1 MKARLFLLFSLVLL
15 WFTAVKAQPIT
26 TPEAGTEYFIT
37 HSSGLFLS
45 SDGGTLKIMSP
56 GAVTAQRFLF
66 EAVDGVEGAYNIKLV
81 ETGEY
86 LWSDGYTLKWTADPA
101 SLSDPTLAQYTLSVA
116 ENDSRYIAIACVG
129 KDAGWNCLGADG
141 NNDGDGVYADKS
153 GKDGKYNWNLQV
165 ATDDVVTSALENA
178 IANAEETLAS
188 VEIGNEPGQYPQS
201 AADVLTAAINAAKS
215 VLANPTDQST
225 VNDAVTTLNEA
236 VNVFNNSMNSITVD
250 PEKEYWIVQVS
261 SGLVMDVG
269 GTEFVIN
276 TPTGVATQHYKFV
289 PIEGEPNVYNIQIS
303 DGSGYFAWT
312 GGWNSVVSSDPAAD
326 DAKWVIELQNAET
339 LEVSFNRHARN
350 GHIGTDSTEPGSS
363 VYTNKGTGGNGNWVV
378 IEVVEGGMLTYALE
392 TSIANAQ
399 ELVAGAEVGEET
411 WQYPQ
416 SAVDAL
422 NAAIA
427 AAQQALTSATTQEEI
442 NTAWTTLT
450 TAIAAFE
457 DGWNKPVFAPAADEL
472 YRFSVAKYST
482 NYMTVS
488 GESIATAEYT
498 AGDANQHWSFEA
510 AGNGAYYVMNN
521 GKALAYDFTLVDK
534 ASAPTWKMVYTT
546 TSGVDMFSLVEAD
559 DETKVLT
566 FSSGKTPAI
575 QDFVPTNNA
584 HQGRFTKVDM
594 PNDPDRTA
602 LENAIGSAR
611 TTLRNIDRGNEIG
624 QWSDAKCDAFEAV
637 IEEAE
642 ALTGATQEQVDEMT
656 EKLNDARTEFVN
668 NPNQVIKDDLE
679 GMLASAQEIL
689 DEAVVG
695 IEVGEWYQSAIDEAK
710 AKLADYQEKA
720 DNVSEQE
727 DADALTE
734 EVGEWV
740 DTLTGNA
747 EQQDINDVF
756 ADAVECARALYEAEK
771 ENVGYDKG
779 QRPQAAVDAFDAAI
793 TAAEGNAE
801 PTVEDLNTLQAA
813 RATFIDSVITVDR
826 AALKTA
832 VEKAQGE
839 EYENLVAGEFDG
851 NYPQE
856 AIDAFN
862 EALEAAQEALT
873 DLELTQEEVDEIT
886 SALNS
891 AMTTLTASK
900 VVINFAT
907 LDERIA
913 LANSL
918 IETVTVIGDGEGE
931 CPQSVVD
938 ALQSVV
944 TGAEEIDRAAVSQ
957 ATVDD
962 LVTSINAAIETFRAA
977 LVESTGLA
985 ALIDEAQAL
994 HDGAEQGLKPGNYP
1008 STACTQLQNAIDAA
1022 TEVLSSETSTQADLL
1037 ASVETLKA
1045 AMETF
1050 EAAVIPAHDL
1060 TELEALIAEC
1070 EAFIAE
1076 YSSNSIL
1083 DEALADAKAVV
1094 ENPDD
1099 YTASEVKDVTET
1111 LEEALEYSEKLV
1123 GVAGIELS
1131 QLTVTSNGGVLRVAG
1146 LEGEATVNVYSM
1158 NGTLVGTAVT
1168 VENEYTF
1175 DLVPGT
1181 YVLTV
1186 VDNNCNGSR
1195 VVIVK

>member
-1 MKARLFLLFSLVLL
+1 MKTRLFLLFSLVLL
-15 WFTAVKAQPIT
+15 WCTAVKAQPLT
-26 TPEAGTEYFIT
+26 VPEEGTEYFIT

-45 SDGGTLKIMSP
+45 NDGGTLKIMSP

-66 EAVDGVEGAYNIKLV
+66 EAVDGVDGAYNIKLV

-101 SLSDPTLAQYTLSVA
+101 SLSNPSLAQYTLSVA
-116 ENDSRYIAIACVG
+116 TNDANYIAIACVG
-129 KDAGWNCLGADG
+129 KDAGWNCIGSD
-141 NNDGDGVYADKS
+141 NNEEGGGVYADKS
-153 GKDGKYNWNLQV
+153 GNDGKYNWNLQV
-165 ATDDVVTSALENA
+165 ATDDVVTTALENA
-178 IANAEETLAS
+178 IANAEAALAA
-188 VEIGNEPGQYPQS
+188 VEIGEEPGQYPQS
-201 AADVLTAAINAAKS
+201 AADILTAAINAAKD
-215 VLANPTDQST
+215 VLANPVDQAT
-225 VNDAVTTLNEA
+225 VNEAVTTLNEA
-236 VNVFNNSMNSITVD
+236 VNVFNNSMNSITLD
-250 PEKEYWIVQVS
+250 PEKTYWIVQVS
-261 SGLVMDVG
+261 SGLVMDTG

-312 GGWNSVVSSDPAAD
+312 GGWNSVISTDPTAD
-326 DAKWVIELQNAET
+326 DAKWVVELQNAET
-339 LEVSFNRHARN
+339 LEVAFNRHALN
-350 GHIGTDSTEPGSS
+350 GHIGTDGTEPGSS
-363 VYTNKGTGGNGNWVV
+363 VYTNKGTGGNSNWVV
-378 IEVVEGGMLTYALE
+378 VEATEGGMLTYALE
-392 TSIANAQ
+392 KSIADAQ
-399 ELVAGAEVGEET
+399 ELVAGAEVGEEA

-442 NTAWTTLT
+442 NTAWATLT

-457 DGWNKPVFAPAADEL
+457 DGWNKPVFAPASGEF

-482 NYMTVS
+482 NYMTAT
-488 GESIATAEYT
+488 GGSIGTAEYT

-510 AGNGAYYVMNN
+510 AGNGAYYVINN

-534 ASAPTWKMVYTT
+534 AQAPTWKMVYTA
-546 TSGVDMFSLVEAD
+546 TSGVDMFSLVEAE

-566 FSSGKTPAI
+566 FSSGETPAI
-575 QDFVPTNNA
+575 QDFVPSNNA
-584 HQGRFTKVDM
+584 HWGRFTKVDM

-602 LENAIGSAR
+602 LEDAIGSAR

-695 IEVGEWYQSAIDEAK
+695 IEVGEWYQSKLDEAN
-710 AKLADYQEKA
+710 AQLADYQEKA
-720 DNVSEQE
+720 DNATEQE
-727 DADALTE
+727 EADALTL

-740 DTLTGNA
+740 ETLTGNT
-747 EQQDINDVF
+747 EQQDIKDVF

-771 ENVGYDKG
+771 DNVGYDKG
-779 QRPQAAVDAFDAAI
+779 QRPQAAVDTFNTAI

-813 RATFIDSVITVDR
+813 RKTFIDSVITVDR
-826 AALKTA
+826 AALKSA
-832 VEKAQGE
+832 VETAQGE
-839 EYENLVAGEFDG
+839 EYQNLVAGEFDG

-862 EALEAAQEALT
+862 NALEAAQAALT
-873 DLELTQEEVDEIT
+873 DLELTQEEVDEIVAT
-886 SALNS
+886 LNS

-900 VVINFAT
+900 VVINFAA

-913 LANSL
+913 LAKSL
-918 IETVTVIGDGEGE
+918 LESVTEIGDGEGE

-938 ALQSVV
+938 ALQSVI

-962 LVTSINAAIETFRAA
+962 LVANINTAIETFRAG

-985 ALIDEAQAL
+985 AVIEEAQAL
-994 HDGAEQGLKPGNYP
+994 HDEATEGLKPGNYP
-1008 STACTQLQNAIDAA
+1008 STALIQLQNAIDAA

-1050 EAAVIPAHDL
+1050 KAAVIPAHDL

-1076 YSSNSIL
+1076 YTSNSIL
-1083 DEALADAKAVV
+1083 DAALADAKAVV
-1094 ENPDD
+1094 ENPDN
-1099 YTASEVKDVTET
+1099 YTSSEVADITET
-1111 LEEALEYSEKLV
+1111 LEEALEYSKILN
-1123 GVAGIELS
+1123 GVAGVELS

-1158 NGTLVGTAVT
+1158 NGTLVGTVVT

>member
-1 MKARLFLLFSLVLL
+1 MKTRLFLLFSLVLL
-15 WFTAVKAQPIT
+15 WCTAVKAQPLT
-26 TPEAGTEYFIT
+26 VPEAGTEYFIT

-56 GAVTAQRFLF
+56 GAVTAQRFVF
-66 EAVDGVEGAYNIKLV
+66 EAVDGVDGAYNIKLV
-81 ETGEY
+81 ETGQY
-86 LWSDGYTLKWTADPA
+86 LWSDGYTLRWLD
-101 SLSDPTLAQYTLSVA
+101 DPTGNELAQYTLSVA
-116 ENDSRYIAIACVG
+116 TNDANYIAIACVG
-129 KDAGWNCLGADG
+129 KDAGWNCLGADS
-141 NNDGDGVYADKS
+141 NADGSGVYGDKS
-153 GKDGKYNWNLQV
+153 GRDGKYNWNLQV
-165 ATDDVVTSALENA
+165 ATNDIVTTALESA
-178 IANAEETLAS
+178 ITNAEATLA
-188 VEIGNEPGQYPQS
+188 EAAIGDAPGEYPQS

-215 VLANPTDQST
+215 VLDNPTDQAT
-225 VNDAVTTLNEA
+225 VNDAVTTLNAA
-236 VNVFNNSMNSITVD
+236 VSVFNNSMNSITVD

-261 SGLVMDVG
+261 SGLVMDVS

-312 GGWNSVVSSDPAAD
+312 DGWNSIVSNDPAAD

-350 GHIGTDSTEPGSS
+350 GHLGTDSTEPGSS
-363 VYTNKGTGGNGNWVV
+363 IYTNKGIGGNGNWVV
-378 IEVVEGGMLTYALE
+378 IEVTEGGMLTYALE

-399 ELVAGAEVGEET
+399 KLVAGAEVGEEA

-416 SAVDAL
+416 SAVEAL

-442 NTAWTTLT
+442 NTAWETLT

-457 DGWNKPVFAPAADEL
+457 DGWNKPAFAPAAGEK

-482 NYMTVS
+482 SYMTVS
-488 GESIATAEYT
+488 GETIATAAYT
-498 AGDANQHWSFEA
+498 AGDANQHWEFEA
-510 AGNGAYYVMNN
+510 AGDGAYYVMNN
-521 GKALAYDFTLVDK
+521 GKALTYDFALVDK
-534 ASAPTWKMVYTT
+534 ASAPAWKMIYTT
-546 TSGVDMFSLVEAD
+546 TSGVDMFSLIEAE

-566 FSSGKTPAI
+566 FSSGTKPVI

-584 HQGRFTKVDM
+584 HWGRFTKVDM

-602 LENAIGSAR
+602 LENAICSAR

-637 IEEAE
+637 IKEAE
-642 ALTGATQEQVDEMT
+642 ALTGADQIAVDEMT
-656 EKLNDARTEFVN
+656 ERLNEARTKFVN
-668 NPNQVIKDDLE
+668 NPNQVIKDDLD

-695 IEVGEWYQSAIDEAK
+695 IEVGEWYQSKLDEAN
-710 AKLADYQEKA
+710 AQLADYQEKA
-720 DNVSEQE
+720 DDATEQE
-727 DADALTE
+727 EADALTL
-734 EVGEWV
+734 EVGEWIE
-740 DTLTGNA
+740 TLTGNT
-747 EQQDINDVF
+747 ERQDIKDVF
-756 ADAVECARALYEAEK
+756 ADAVKCARALYEAEK
-771 ENVGYDKG
+771 DNVGFDKG
-779 QRPQAAVDAFDAAI
+779 QRPQAAVDAFNTAI
-793 TAAEGNAE
+793 TAAEGNDE
-801 PTVEDLNTLQAA
+801 PTVEDLKALQTA
-813 RATFIDSVITVDR
+813 RETFISSILTVDR
-826 AALKTA
+826 ATLKAA

-839 EYENLVAGEFDG
+839 EYQNLVAGEFDG

-856 AIDAFN
+856 AIDAFS
-862 EALEAAQEALT
+862 EALKAAQAALT
-873 DLELTQEEVDEIT
+873 NLELTQEEIDEIT
-886 SALNS
+886 ATLNS

-900 VVINFAT
+900 VVINFAA
-907 LDERIA
+907 LDERLA
-913 LANSL
+913 LAKSF
-918 IETVTVIGDGEGE
+918 IESVTVVGDGEGQ

-938 ALQSVV
+938 ALQAAV

-962 LVTSINAAIETFRAA
+962 LVESINTAIETFRAD
-977 LVESTGLA
+977 LIESTGLA
-985 ALIDEAQAL
+985 ALIEEAQAM
-994 HDGAEQGLKPGNYP
+994 HDDAEEGLKPGNYP
-1008 STACTQLQNAIDAA
+1008 STARIQLQNAIDAA

-1037 ASVETLKA
+1037 ASVEALKA
-1045 AMETF
+1045 AMEKF
-1050 EAAVIPAHDL
+1050 EGETIPAHDL
-1060 TELEALIAEC
+1060 TELNALIAEC

-1083 DEALADAKAVV
+1083 DAALADAKALV
-1094 ENPDD
+1094 ENPDN
-1099 YTASEVKDVTET
+1099 YTASELKDVTET
-1111 LEEALEYSEKLV
+1111 LEDALEYSKKLV
-1123 GVAGIELS
+1123 GVAAVELS

-1146 LEGEATVNVYSM
+1146 LDGEATVNVYSM
-1158 NGTLVGTAVT
+1158 NGTLVGTVVT